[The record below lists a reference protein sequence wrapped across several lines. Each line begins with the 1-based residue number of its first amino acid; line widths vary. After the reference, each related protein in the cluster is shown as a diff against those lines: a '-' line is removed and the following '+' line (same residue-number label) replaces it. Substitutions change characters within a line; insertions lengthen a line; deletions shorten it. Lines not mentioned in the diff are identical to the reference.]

1 LKFKLKYLKFKH
13 MPQDPMKLFIDK
25 LMAEAGL
32 DNLPEDYRQEYEN
45 KLRQQVDQRIGL
57 IAMGALDEQGMKDFE
72 KLADSRPDSQALKDF
87 FAKKIPNF
95 GEKVRIGL
103 AEFAQEFIAAAKK

>member
-1 LKFKLKYLKFKH
+1 

-45 KLRQQVDQRIGL
+45 KLRQQVDHRIGL

-87 FAKKIPNF
+87 FAKKITNF

-103 AEFAQEFIAAAKK
+103 AEFAQEFIDAAKK